1 MLKDGSRM
9 ARRKAKRRSRPKF
22 MGINLVNGAE
32 AFIQANWL
40 TQGFL
45 NTDPL
50 AALVGKSSAGY
61 GFIKGVSDTGG
72 KKRIAITELLGLGGE
87 DAATNWGYVLDNV
100 KANWLDVAIKT
111 TLTTGGF
118 RIGKRLF
125 RKPRAQINK
134 GFRMLGIGTS
144 IKV

>member
-1 MLKDGSRM
+1 M
-9 ARRKAKRRSRPKF
+9 ARGKAKRSRRRKF
-22 MGINLVNGAE
+22 TGINVVNAAE
-32 AFIQANWL
+32 GFIQANWV

-45 NTDPL
+45 NTDPV

-61 GFIKGVSDTGG
+61 GFLKGVSDTGG
-72 KKRIAITELLGLGGE
+72 KKRVALTELLGLGGE

-134 GFRMLGIGTS
+134 SLRMLGVGDTIR
-144 IKV
+144 V

>member
-1 MLKDGSRM
+1 M
-9 ARRKAKRRSRPKF
+9 ARGKKKRSRRRKF
-22 MGINLVNGAE
+22 TGINVVNAAE
-32 AFIQANWL
+32 GFIQANWV

-45 NTDPL
+45 NTDPV

-61 GFIKGVSDTGG
+61 GFLKGVSDTGG
-72 KKRIAITELLGLGGE
+72 KKRVALTELLGLGGE

-100 KANWLDVAIKT
+100 KENWLDVAIKT

-134 GFRMLGIGTS
+134 SLRMLGVGDTIR
-144 IKV
+144 V

>member
-1 MLKDGSRM
+1 M
-9 ARRKAKRRSRPKF
+9 ARRKAKRSRRRKF
-22 MGINLVNGAE
+22 TGINVVNAAE
-32 AFIQANWL
+32 GFIQANWV

-45 NTDPL
+45 NTDPV

-61 GFIKGVSDTGG
+61 GFLKGVSDTGG
-72 KKRIAITELLGLGGE
+72 KKRVALTELLGLGGE

-100 KANWLDVAIKT
+100 KENWLDVAIKT

-134 GFRMLGIGTS
+134 SLRMLGVGDT
-144 IKV
+144 VRV

>member
-1 MLKDGSRM
+1 MTKGGSTM
-9 ARRKAKRRSRPKF
+9 ARRKQKRSSRPRF
-22 MGINLVNGAE
+22 SGINLVNGAE
-32 AFIQANWL
+32 AFIQANWV

-50 AALVGKSSAGY
+50 GALIGKSSAGY

-72 KKRIAITELLGLGGE
+72 MKRIALTELLGLGGE

-100 KANWLDVAIKT
+100 KANWLDVAVKT

-134 GFRMLGIGTS
+134 GFRMLGVGTS

>member
-1 MLKDGSRM
+1 M
-9 ARRKAKRRSRPKF
+9 ARGKKKRSRRRKF
-22 MGINLVNGAE
+22 TGINVVNAAE
-32 AFIQANWL
+32 GFIQANWV

-45 NTDPL
+45 NTDPV

-61 GFIKGVSDTGG
+61 GFLAGVSDTGG
-72 KKRIAITELLGLGGE
+72 KRRIALTELLGLGGE
-87 DAATNWGYVLDNV
+87 DAATNWGYVIDNV
-100 KANWLDVAIKT
+100 KENWLDVAIKT

-134 GFRMLGIGTS
+134 SLRMLGVGDTIR
-144 IKV
+144 V

>member
-1 MLKDGSRM
+1 M
-9 ARRKAKRRSRPKF
+9 ARGKAKRSRRRKF
-22 MGINLVNGAE
+22 TGINVVNAAE
-32 AFIQANWL
+32 GFIQANWV

-45 NTDPL
+45 NTDPV

-61 GFIKGVSDTGG
+61 GFLKGVSDTGG
-72 KKRIAITELLGLGGE
+72 KKRVALTELLGLGGE

-100 KANWLDVAIKT
+100 KENWLDVAIKT

-134 GFRMLGIGTS
+134 SLRMLGVGDTIR
-144 IKV
+144 V

>member
-1 MLKDGSRM
+1 M
-9 ARRKAKRRSRPKF
+9 ARRKAKRSRRRKF
-22 MGINLVNGAE
+22 TGINVVNAAE
-32 AFIQANWL
+32 GFIQANWV

-45 NTDPL
+45 NTDPV

-61 GFIKGVSDTGG
+61 GFLKGVSDTGG
-72 KKRIAITELLGLGGE
+72 KKRVALTELLGLGGE
-87 DAATNWGYVLDNV
+87 DAATNWGYVIDNV
-100 KANWLDVAIKT
+100 KENWLDVAIKT

-134 GFRMLGIGTS
+134 SLRMLGVGDTIR
-144 IKV
+144 V

>member
-1 MLKDGSRM
+1 M
-9 ARRKAKRRSRPKF
+9 ARRKAKRSRRRKF
-22 MGINLVNGAE
+22 TGINVVNAAE
-32 AFIQANWL
+32 GFIQANWV

-45 NTDPL
+45 NTDPV

-61 GFIKGVSDTGG
+61 GFLKGVSDTGG
-72 KKRIAITELLGLGGE
+72 KKRVALTELLGLGGE

-100 KANWLDVAIKT
+100 KENWLDVAIKT

-134 GFRMLGIGTS
+134 SLRMLGVGDTIR
-144 IKV
+144 V

>member
-1 MLKDGSRM
+1 M
-9 ARRKAKRRSRPKF
+9 ARRKAKRSRRRKF
-22 MGINLVNGAE
+22 TGINVVNAAE
-32 AFIQANWL
+32 GFIQANWV

-45 NTDPL
+45 NTDPV

-61 GFIKGVSDTGG
+61 GFLKGVSDTGG
-72 KKRIAITELLGLGGE
+72 KKRIALTELLGLGGE

-100 KANWLDVAIKT
+100 KENWLDVAIKT

-134 GFRMLGIGTS
+134 SLRMLGVGDTIR
-144 IKV
+144 V

>member
-1 MLKDGSRM
+1 M
-9 ARRKAKRRSRPKF
+9 ARGKKKRSRRRKF
-22 MGINLVNGAE
+22 TGINVVNAAE
-32 AFIQANWL
+32 GFIQANWV

-45 NTDPL
+45 NTDPV

-61 GFIKGVSDTGG
+61 GFLKGVSDTGG
-72 KKRIAITELLGLGGE
+72 KKRVALTELLGLGGE

-100 KANWLDVAIKT
+100 KENWLDVAIKT

-134 GFRMLGIGTS
+134 SLRMLGVGDT
-144 IKV
+144 VRV